1 MRIHRH
7 RKRGPKND
15 NEINYRTNEDIN
27 VNKVRVIDNEG
38 DMLGVMSTDKA
49 LEIARERGFDLVE
62 VSPKAKPPVC
72 KLLDYGQF
80 KYRKQKELR
89 KQKAQSEKVEIKG
102 VRLSLNIGEHDL
114 KVRLGQAEKF
124 LKKGNKAK
132 IELVLRGR
140 EKAHKDRAR
149 EVIKDFIDRLSENFD
164 IRVEQDIDYQSG
176 RMTAIVG
183 RE

>member
-7 RKRGPKND
+7 RKRGPQND
-15 NEINYRTNEDIN
+15 NEINYRTNEDISAK
-27 VNKVRVIDNEG
+27 KVRVIDNEG
-38 DMLGVMSTDKA
+38 NMLDVMPTKKA
-49 LEIARERGFDLVE
+49 LEVARERGFDLVE

-89 KQKAQSEKVEIKG
+89 KQKAQSKEVEIKG

-114 KVRLGQAEKF
+114 KVRLSQAEKF
-124 LKKGNKAK
+124 LKEGNKAK

-149 EVIKDFIDRLSENFD
+149 EVIQSFIDRLRDNFD
-164 IRVEQDIDYQSG
+164 IRVEQDIEYQSG